1 MGILDGRSLSHES
14 LEERRR
20 IIISMKVKGYSTKE
34 ITEITG
40 CSRITVYL
48 LWRRWNKAKGKKEKE
63 NVLAVKK
70 TGRKTGFGR
79 ILTEKQENIIIK
91 TIIKKYPDQ
100 LELDYALWTREG
112 IQQLIQKLFGITMP
126 IRTVGEYLRRWN
138 FTPQKPKK
146 YAYERDKEKVRE
158 WIEEEYPRIKKLAKR
173 QKAEIYWGDETG
185 ITTTDVRGRGY
196 APEGKTPV
204 VQQRG
209 KKESMSMISAITNQ
223 GKIYWKLFDESITGE
238 KFLEFVKRLTKNKS
252 RKIFLIV
259 DNAKTHYSLILKD
272 WLEKNKKKIELYYLP
287 SYSPDLNPDEHVNAD
302 LKYGIGSKAPKK
314 TKENMMSAA
323 EEHMQLLK
331 KTPERIMKYFK
342 DPTISYAA

>member
-1 MGILDGRSLSHES
+1 
-14 LEERRR
+14 
-20 IIISMKVKGYSTKE
+20 MKIKGYSTKE
-34 ITEITG
+34 ITEIIG

-48 LWRRWNKAKGKKEKE
+48 LWRKWKKAKGKKGQG
-63 NVLAVKK
+63 NVIAVKK

-79 ILTEKQENIIIK
+79 TLTEKQESLIIR

-100 LELDYALWTREG
+100 LKLNYALWTREG
-112 IQQLIQKLFGITMP
+112 IQQLIQKIFGITMP
-126 IRTVGEYLRRWN
+126 IRTVGEYLKRWN

-146 YAYERDKEKVRE
+146 YAYERDEEKVKE
-158 WIEEEYPRIKKLAKR
+158 WIEKEYPRIKKRAKR

-209 KKESMSMISAITNQ
+209 KKESMSMVSAITNQ
-223 GKIYWKLFDESITGE
+223 GKIYWKLFDESINSE
-238 KFLEFVKRLTKNKS
+238 KFLEFVKRLTLNKK

-259 DNAKTHYSLILKD
+259 DNAKPHHSLILKD

-302 LKYGIGSKAPKK
+302 IKYGIGSKAPKS
-314 TKENMMSAA
+314 TKENLMSAA

-331 KTPERIMKYFK
+331 QTPERIMKYFK
-342 DPTISYAA
+342 DPAISYAA

>member
-1 MGILDGRSLSHES
+1 MNKIDGRSLSHES

-20 IIISMKVKGYSTKE
+20 IIISMKIKGYSTKE
-34 ITEITG
+34 IAEITG

-48 LWRRWNKAKGKKEKE
+48 LWSRWNKAKGKKEKE
-63 NVLAVKK
+63 NVIALKK
-70 TGRKTGFGR
+70 TGRKTGYGR
-79 ILTEKQENIIIK
+79 TLTEKQENIIKK

-100 LELDYALWTREG
+100 LKLDYALWTREG
-112 IQQLIQKLFGITMP
+112 IQQLIQKIFDITMP

-146 YAYERDKEKVRE
+146 YAYERDEEKVKE
-158 WIEEEYPRIKKLAKR
+158 WIEKEYPRIKKQAKR

-185 ITTTDVRGRGY
+185 IKTTDVRGRGY

-209 KKESMSMISAITNQ
+209 KRESMSMISAITNQ
-223 GKIYWKLFDESITGE
+223 GKIYWKLFEGSINSE
-238 KFLEFVKRLTKNKS
+238 KFLEFVKRLTMNKS
-252 RKIFLIV
+252 RKIILIV
-259 DNAKTHYSLILKD
+259 DNAKPHHSLILKE
-272 WLEKNKKKIELYYLP
+272 WLKKNKKKIEVYYLP
-287 SYSPDLNPDEHVNAD
+287 SHSPDLNPDEHVNAD
-302 LKYGIGSKAPKK
+302 LKYGIGSRAPKS
-314 TKENMMSAA
+314 TKENMIIAA

-331 KTPERIMKYFK
+331 QTPERIMKYFK